1 MGENIYTIVTMQG
14 WDGIVRYRQEYL
26 FLAIEHEDTR
36 TMAVVGIVGIY
47 QQQGD
52 QINKANDEAA

>member
-1 MGENIYTIVTMQG
+1 
-14 WDGIVRYRQEYL
+14 VRYRQEYL